1 MSGELFVMPVI
12 STMYE
17 TQSQFG
23 KVEEG
28 CLNESLLCECANF
41 QGNLFTVM
49 MSHVGVVT
57 PTNEA
62 MPNLSPLKFEVKI
75 LNSFVNMTRNINSAN
90 ILWNFWESGLN
101 ALEFDPTVKSDDN

>member
-1 MSGELFVMPVI
+1 MMPVI

-28 CLNESLLCECANF
+28 RLNESLLYECAISL
-41 QGNLFTVM
+41 GNLFTVM
-49 MSHVGVVT
+49 TSHVGVVT

-62 MPNLSPLKFEVKI
+62 MPKQSPL
-75 LNSFVNMTRNINSAN
+75 N
-90 ILWNFWESGLN
+90 
-101 ALEFDPTVKSDDN
+101 

>member
-1 MSGELFVMPVI
+1 MIHVI

-28 CLNESLLCECANF
+28 CLNESLFYECVNF
-41 QGNLFTVM
+41 LGNLFTVM
-49 MSHVGVVT
+49 TSHMGVVT

-62 MPNLSPLKFEVKI
+62 MPKPSPLK
-75 LNSFVNMTRNINSAN
+75 SNMTRNIT
-90 ILWNFWESGLN
+90 
-101 ALEFDPTVKSDDN
+101 LEI

>member
-1 MSGELFVMPVI
+1 MMPVI

-23 KVEEG
+23 KVEDH
-28 CLNESLLCECANF
+28 LNKSLLYECTNF
-41 QGNLFTVM
+41 PGNLFTVM

-62 MPNLSPLKFEVKI
+62 IP
-75 LNSFVNMTRNINSAN
+75 
-90 ILWNFWESGLN
+90 
-101 ALEFDPTVKSDDN
+101 

>member
-1 MSGELFVMPVI
+1 MPVI

-28 CLNESLLCECANF
+28 RLNESLLYECVTF
-41 QGNLFTVM
+41 QGNLFTIM

-62 MPNLSPLKFEVKI
+62 MPNLSPLKI
-75 LNSFVNMTRNINSAN
+75 
-90 ILWNFWESGLN
+90 
-101 ALEFDPTVKSDDN
+101 